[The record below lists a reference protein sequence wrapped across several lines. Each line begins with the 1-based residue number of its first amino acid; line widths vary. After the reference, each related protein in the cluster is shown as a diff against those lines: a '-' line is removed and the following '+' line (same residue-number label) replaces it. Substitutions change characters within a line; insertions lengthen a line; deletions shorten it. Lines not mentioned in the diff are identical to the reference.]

1 MQTSWNSITANGE
14 RRTETMKAKSKM
26 VSGMRAS
33 GLGLGDATQGGCEVE
48 TEKNNHKAARKQSK
62 AEEAQAQAKSQ
73 NGKGTAPP
81 NANWSGAAVG
91 AQAKEQ

>member
-1 MQTSWNSITANGE
+1 MKFNYGE
-14 RRTETMKAKSKM
+14 RRTTN
-26 VSGMRAS
+26 
-33 GLGLGDATQGGCEVE
+33 GDDEGEVEDGERDEGQWVGAWGCDSGGCEVE

-81 NANWSGAAVG
+81 NAN
-91 AQAKEQ
+91 